1 MRIGINALYLLPGK
15 VGGSE
20 TYIRNLVKWLPLA
33 EGRNSY
39 AGFVNNESRGV
50 FKESSRHQR
59 REPAEAY
66 PVGADKATH

>member
-20 TYIRNLVKWLPLA
+20 TYIRNLVKWLPEA

-39 AGFVNNESRGV
+39 TVFVNNESKGV
-50 FKESSRHQR
+50 FKASSRV
-59 REPAEAY
+59 EVVDCGINAENR
-66 PVGADKATH
+66 PKRIL